1 MPFGQ
6 PSYRSCIL
14 RGYQANVVNTAKE
27 AYELSERNFTR
38 LEDFRFE
45 GPLESRLVSSGPRLG
60 NWSVRLVHSTGHH
73 ISLSDDDKVSLLF
86 PYFGAIGV
94 GNARI
99 SEIALPSELIVA
111 GPGFRDTTLSRQYL
125 GALIQVPVEAA
136 VKLDLALSD
145 QRSGGFWQR
154 SIVRLTAPAAS
165 AKAHLLVEALERKHT
180 QLDSSDGW
188 LELIKPLWQALAL
201 AAAGDH
207 GVIEPPASLAQVL
220 KAEDFMVAHSS
231 QSVSLLDV
239 ARAVS
244 VGPRALQLAF
254 MRHRR
259 YSPLQFLQ
267 SHRLRQ
273 ASLRLGKL
281 GLSVT
286 ITDVAL
292 DAGFT
297 HPSRFSDAYRKAF
310 GEYPSQTQ
318 RRAHP

>member
-1 MPFGQ
+1 MPFGL
-6 PSYRSCIL
+6 PSYRSCSL
-14 RGYQANVVNTAKE
+14 RGYQTNVVNTARE

-45 GPLESRLVSSGPRLG
+45 SPLECRLVSSGARLG
-60 NWSVRLVHSTGHH
+60 SWSVRLVHSTGHR
-73 ISLSDDDKVSLLF
+73 ISLCDDDKVSLLF

-99 SEIALPSELIVA
+99 SEIARPSEMIVA

-136 VKLDLALSD
+136 LKLDLALCD
-145 QRSGGFWQR
+145 RAARGFWQGR
-154 SIVRLTAPAAS
+154 IVRLTTPAAS
-165 AKAHLLVEALERKHT
+165 AKAHLLIEALERKQT
-180 QLDSSDGW
+180 QLDATESW
-188 LELIKPLWQALAL
+188 VELIRPLWEALSL
-201 AAAGDH
+201 AAVGGR
-207 GVIEPPASLAQVL
+207 GVIEPPASMAQVL
-220 KAEDFMVAHSS
+220 TAEEFMVAHSS
-231 QSVSLLDV
+231 QSLSLLDV
-239 ARAVS
+239 ART
-244 VGPRALQLAF
+244 VGVGARALQLAF

-273 ASLRLGKL
+273 ASLHLGQL
-281 GLSVT
+281 GLSVS

-297 HPSRFSDAYRKAF
+297 HLSRFSEAYRKAF

-318 RRAHP
+318 RRARP